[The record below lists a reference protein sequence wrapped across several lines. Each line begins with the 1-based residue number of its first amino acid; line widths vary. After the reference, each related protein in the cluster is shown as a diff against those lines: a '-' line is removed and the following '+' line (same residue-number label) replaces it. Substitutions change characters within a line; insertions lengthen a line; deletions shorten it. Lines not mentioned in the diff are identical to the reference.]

1 MAAMAPDASYLS
13 NETPR
18 GKECS
23 CFCFFC
29 RRLATI
35 LAADASSA
43 KPAKRPPKL
52 TRTQVS
58 HAPVVQHQL
67 PADGAV
73 VLKLLLQPQ
82 ATLDAAAQ
90 ASAAAAAA
98 AAGVAGATP
107 DKSSSSSAAA
117 AAAAGKA
124 AGEQQHQQ
132 QQREVMRVVG
142 KGKAALRYWLM
153 SAKITPWS
161 NEDSLAAW
169 AAAGAEIQQQ
179 QQQGVASGLAAADGA
194 AAGGVEGSG
203 LSVSVDGQ
211 QIESLEALLRQL
223 LEANR
228 QQDAA
233 AGVAAGDK

>member
-1 MAAMAPDASYLS
+1 ML
-13 NETPR
+13 
-18 GKECS
+18 
-23 CFCFFC
+23 FC

-82 ATLDAAAQ
+82 ATLDAAAK
-90 ASAAAAAA
+90 AAAAADA
-98 AAGVAGATP
+98 AAGTAGVSSTSA
-107 DKSSSSSAAA
+107 SSSSSAAA
-117 AAAAGKA
+117 AAAAGKV
-124 AGEQQHQQ
+124 AGEQQQQQQQQ
-132 QQREVMRVVG
+132 QQREVVRVVG

-179 QQQGVASGLAAADGA
+179 QLQQQQQGAASGVAAGDAAAASGA
-194 AAGGVEGSG
+194 DAAGMS
-203 LSVSVDGQ
+203 LSVDGQ
-211 QIESLEALLRQL
+211 QIESLEALLRHL
-223 LEANR
+223 LEANK
-228 QQDAA
+228 QHETAA
-233 AGVAAGDK
+233 VIAAGDK